1 MLFYSSFFLFFFFP
15 ILFLS
20 YVKVPKRF
28 KNYLL
33 LLASLFFYF
42 YGEPRFFL
50 IAVVS
55 AIIDYFLSWKIFE
68 TKNKLIAQKYLI
80 LGIVLNVGLLFFYK
94 YLDFFIGNFNDML
107 GYLNQSSLPLLQ
119 IALPIGISFI
129 VFEKITYLV
138 DIYRGISEPATSL
151 KNYLLYVFLFPKLLA
166 GPIIKYHDIAAQIT
180 HHKSQTEDYFIGFKR
195 FLLGLIKKILV
206 ADTIG
211 TVSDQV
217 FQLSA
222 SQLSFSLAWLGVI
235 CFTLQIYLDFSAYS
249 DMAIGLARMFG
260 FKLQENFN
268 MPYTAV
274 NFTDFWR
281 RWHISLSTWIR
292 EYLYIPL
299 GGNRKG
305 QLRAQFN
312 LWICFLISGFWHGA
326 KWNFIIW
333 GLYHGVFLILDKL
346 FWLRVSKHFPKHLNV
361 FLTLFFVMLGWV
373 CFRVSSLSQL
383 GYFFEALFNPM
394 NNENFIYITSN
405 VWLAIFLGALISLI
419 PSWER
424 YQTWLALWRS
434 LNSALVI
441 ENWSLVCLAFFSFI
455 RIISSAFNPFLYFRF

>member
-1 MLFYSSFFLFFFFP
+1 MKCRGGQIMLFYSSFFLFFFFP

-166 GPIIKYHDIAAQIT
+166 GPIY
-180 HHKSQTEDYFIGFKR
+180 
-195 FLLGLIKKILV
+195 
-206 ADTIG
+206 
-211 TVSDQV
+211 
-217 FQLSA
+217 
-222 SQLSFSLAWLGVI
+222 
-235 CFTLQIYLDFSAYS
+235 
-249 DMAIGLARMFG
+249 
-260 FKLQENFN
+260 
-268 MPYTAV
+268 
-274 NFTDFWR
+274 WR
-281 RWHISLSTWIR
+281 
-292 EYLYIPL
+292 
-299 GGNRKG
+299 K
-305 QLRAQFN
+305 
-312 LWICFLISGFWHGA
+312 
-326 KWNFIIW
+326 
-333 GLYHGVFLILDKL
+333 
-346 FWLRVSKHFPKHLNV
+346 
-361 FLTLFFVMLGWV
+361 
-373 CFRVSSLSQL
+373 FRV
-383 GYFFEALFNPM
+383 AL
-394 NNENFIYITSN
+394 
-405 VWLAIFLGALISLI
+405 
-419 PSWER
+419 
-424 YQTWLALWRS
+424 
-434 LNSALVI
+434 
-441 ENWSLVCLAFFSFI
+441 
-455 RIISSAFNPFLYFRF
+455 RIWTIWI